1 MNSDTVIPS
10 RHSTED
16 LAERS
21 WKMICESGAFDD
33 LPYKIETNARGQI
46 VMSPTTLYHGGLQ
59 FEIGSL
65 LKSSF
70 SGGKVVTEPVIET
83 SDGNKI
89 ADAAWFSTDR
99 WEAMKDDFAASM
111 APDLTVEV
119 LSPSNTASEIEHK
132 RALYIEAG
140 AEEVWVCD
148 LEGSLSF
155 YNADGALD
163 ASLLVPDAPRR
174 IEL

>member
-1 MNSDTVIPS
+1 
-10 RHSTED
+10 
-16 LAERS
+16 
-21 WKMICESGAFDD
+21 MICESGAFDD

-65 LKSSF
+65 LKSSL
-70 SGGKVVTEPVIET
+70 SGGKVVTEPVIQT

-89 ADAAWFSTDR
+89 ADAAWFSPER
-99 WEAMKDDFAASM
+99 WEATKEELAASL
-111 APDLTVEV
+111 APNVTVEV
-119 LSPSNTASEIEHK
+119 LSPSNSASEIEHK
-132 RALYIEAG
+132 RALYLEAG

-148 LEGSLSF
+148 LEGNLSF
-155 YNADGALD
+155 YNSDGELD
-163 ASLLVPDAPRR
+163 ASLLVPDAPRY